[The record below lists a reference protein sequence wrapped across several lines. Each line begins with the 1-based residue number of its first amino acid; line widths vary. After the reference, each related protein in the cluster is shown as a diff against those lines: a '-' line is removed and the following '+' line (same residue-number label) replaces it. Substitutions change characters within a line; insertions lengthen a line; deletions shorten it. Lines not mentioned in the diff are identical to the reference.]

1 VEVKSQSMKNILI
14 TGGSGLVG
22 SRLTEILTQ
31 KGYNVAWLGR
41 SKKAGSQVQTFLWDT
56 DFKTI
61 DTAVFE
67 YTDVIINLA
76 GAGVADKRWTP
87 KYKEEIYTSRVNS
100 TRFLVDCLISR
111 PHHVETFINASAA
124 GIYGNHFNEP
134 ATEETPSPISFLAKV
149 CRDWEAEADRLTAEG
164 IRTAMIRTG
173 IVLSQNEGFIGKLR
187 TPILCYAGSA
197 LGSGQQLISWIHID
211 DLCDIY
217 LAAVENSHI
226 RGPYNAVAPVP
237 VSNKELTRLLAKQLG
252 RPLIFPNIPVFF
264 LRLALGEMSEM
275 LVGNQPVSARKIQD
289 TGFTFRFEQAEEAIK
304 DLIY

>member
-1 VEVKSQSMKNILI
+1 MKNILI
-14 TGGSGLVG
+14 AGGSGLVG

-31 KGYNVAWLGR
+31 KGYHVAWLGR

-61 DTAVFE
+61 DTAAFDFA
-67 YTDVIINLA
+67 DVIINLA

-87 KYKEEIYTSRVNS
+87 KYKEEIYSSRINA

-111 PHHVETFINASAA
+111 PHHVETFINASAT
-124 GIYGNHFNEP
+124 GIYGNNFNEP
-134 ATEETPSPISFLAKV
+134 ATEETPSPLTFLAKV

-173 IVLSQNEGFIGKLR
+173 IVLSENDGFIGKLK
-187 TPILCYAGSA
+187 TPVLFYAGAA

-211 DLCDIY
+211 DLCHIY
-217 LAAVENSHI
+217 VAAVENSRI

-237 VSNKELTRLLAKQLG
+237 VTNKQLTWLLAKQLG
-252 RPLIFPNIPVFF
+252 RPLILPNTPVFF
-264 LRLALGEMSEM
+264 LKLFLGEMAEM
-275 LVGNQPVSARKIQD
+275 LVGSQPVSARKIQD
-289 TGFTFRFEQAEEAIK
+289 TGFTFRFAQAEEAIK
-304 DLIY
+304 DLVF